1 MKTNVTIRIDEEIVQ
16 NAKELDLN
24 ISRISEKAL
33 LQAVK
38 EETKPYMI
46 VETSQIILDAKL
58 YYNIRE
64 RALAVTFIVFNA
76 SEENVISD
84 RINYSLLV
92 TDRETFTDLPIRQS
106 IQEFKGINLERKTV
120 FKGQREIFVEHLSP
134 SPELSKIFSEVTH
147 EDTKNLRWVIYPTA
161 FVESKKRVLQAKF
174 EQILD
179 EKKHYLLPRPIEAF

>member
-33 LQAVK
+33 LQAVN

-46 VETSQIILDAKL
+46 VETTQIILDAKL

-64 RALAVTFIVFNA
+64 KTLAATFIVFNA
-76 SEENVISD
+76 SEENIISD
-84 RINYSLLV
+84 RINFSLLV

-106 IQEFKGINLERKTV
+106 LQEFKATNLERKTL

-134 SPELSKIFSEVTH
+134 SPELSKILFEVTH

-161 FVESKKRVLQAKF
+161 FVESKKRVLLAKF

-179 EKKHYLLPRPIEAF
+179 EKKTYPLPRPIESF